1 MNPFPFY
8 KQLDSRD
15 CGATCLRMVA
25 KYYGCDCS
33 ASQWRDNPYF
43 QYFTGEKVFQKGYP
57 FDPSDFV
64 HFRKRIGKEGAE
76 KLLGLSIRLNLEEE
90 GKETKGKVKE
100 VFIDTTVQEKNIT
113 YPTERLL

>member
-1 MNPFPFY
+1 MSIVLNT
-8 KQLDSRD
+8 KSRVMGD
-15 CGATCLRMVA
+15 CQARFRERLEVQFLRPT
-25 KYYGCDCS
+25 
-33 ASQWRDNPYF
+33 R

-64 HFRKRIGKEGAE
+64 HFRKRIGEEGAE

-90 GKETKGKVKE
+90 GKEGKVTKGKVKE

-113 YPTERLL
+113 YSTDGKL